1 MKTNQLI
8 ENWKQAD
15 MKDVI
20 GASVINKDM
29 MAEIQGGSGYV
40 KTLSGECNTSGKS
53 CIKVVKET
61 INKLLDMFL

>member
-29 MAEIQGGSGYV
+29 MAEIQGGTGYV

-53 CIKVVKET
+53 CLKTLKDAV
-61 INKLLDMFL
+61 NKLFDMFI

>member
-20 GASVINKDM
+20 GASVISKDM
-29 MAEIQGGSGYV
+29 MAEIQGGAGYV

-53 CIKVVKET
+53 CIKSLKEAV
-61 INKLLDMFL
+61 NKLFDMFL

>member
-29 MAEIQGGSGYV
+29 MVEIQGGAGYV
-40 KTLSGECNTSGKS
+40 NTLSGECNTSGKS
-53 CIKVVKET
+53 CIKVIKEAV
-61 INKLLDMFL
+61 NKLFDLFL